1 MGMNTLYLDCQAGVS
16 GDMTVA
22 ALLDCGVP
30 LEYLEEELAK
40 LSLPADSYRL
50 STASTKRHGI
60 AALKFDVAVCDRQ
73 THRHYADITG
83 LIFASRLSLKVKEL
97 SLRIFERLAE
107 AEAKVHGVA
116 VEEVHFHEVG
126 AIDSI
131 IDIVS
136 VAICLDF
143 LEVERIIASSLP
155 LCHGFV
161 ECEHGLLPL
170 PAPATAELLKGL
182 PTHGIIG
189 SGERVTPTGAA
200 IVAALADSF
209 GAPPE
214 MKIEKIGSGAGGKD
228 FPDMPNIL
236 RAFSGTASSAPGSRQ
251 MIVIEANIDDSTP
264 EVLGY
269 ALERL
274 LAEGAADAWFTPVQM
289 KKCRPASLLSIIA
302 PLEDVEKYARIVF
315 EETSAI
321 GLRSYPV
328 SRQVLERRIEERETS
343 LGLVRFKITPYGE
356 KPEFDDCRRIALEKG
371 LALRDVVKI
380 LQHEV
385 TGA

>member
-1 MGMNTLYLDCQAGVS
+1 MGMHTLYLDCQAGIS

-22 ALLDCGVP
+22 ALLDSGVP
-30 LEYLEEELAK
+30 LQYLEDELAK
-40 LSLPADSYRL
+40 LCLPAESYRL
-50 STASTKRHGI
+50 STATTQRHGVS
-60 AALKFDVAVCDRQ
+60 ALKFDVAACDRH
-73 THRHYADITG
+73 THRHYTDIIE
-83 LIFASRLSLKVKEL
+83 LITASSLSVGVKDV
-97 SLRIFERLAE
+97 STRIFRRLAE
-107 AEAKVHGVA
+107 AEAKVHTVA

-131 IDIVS
+131 VDIVS

-143 LEVERIIASSLP
+143 LGIEQIIVSSLP

-161 ECEHGLLPL
+161 ACEHGLLPL

-182 PTHGIIG
+182 PTHGIAG
-189 SGERVTPTGAA
+189 TGERVTPTGAA

-214 MKIEKIGSGAGGKD
+214 MKIAKIGSGAGGRD

-236 RAFSGTASSAPGSRQ
+236 RAFSGTASSLQGSRQ
-251 MIVIEANIDDSTP
+251 MIVIEANIDDSTG

-274 LAEGAADAWFTPVQM
+274 LAEGAADAWFTPIQM

-302 PLEDVEKYARIVF
+302 PLEDAEKYARIVF

-328 SRQVLERRIEERETS
+328 SRQLLDRRIEERKTS
-343 LGLVRFKITPYGE
+343 LGPVRFKITPYGE

-371 LALRDVVKI
+371 LALRDVLKI

-385 TGA
+385 SGA